1 MSFIRACFPVSGKKR
16 LHRELIGAIVKMSIV
31 VLDGSTIRSFVKD
44 EEAFHRSI
52 DDWFQRL
59 DTNRDGLLFY
69 PEFVQLLQMISWV
82 VEPSGCNEGGEGE
95 GGGSG
100 LYDSVFR
107 AFDHDRSGAIDL
119 GEFRTEMK
127 KVMLG
132 MAEGLGSLPVQMLLE
147 DDDSLLK
154 QAADLESSS
163 E

>member
-16 LHRELIGAIVKMSIV
+16 LHRELIGGIVKMSIV

-52 DDWFQRL
+52 DGWFQRL

-69 PEFVQLLQMISWV
+69 PEFVQLLQKMNWV

-100 LYDSVFR
+100 LCDSVFR
-107 AFDHDRSGAIDL
+107 AFDHDSSGAIDL
-119 GEFRTEMK
+119 GEFRAEMK